1 MAASETPT
9 PGTAPATAPVAT
21 APAAAAPVVQPP
33 PINQPVVAYQGAD
46 GEAKARIDKA
56 LAELNIKDSNSI
68 IFFGARAQEQ
78 LTSISE
84 NMLEGVRNK
93 DTGPAGAALSE
104 MLSKLRGFKVDD
116 LDPKNKPGFLGRIL
130 GSGNPI
136 ARFVQQYEDVR
147 KQIDSVSNRLDTHK
161 NKLLEDIVKLDRL
174 YDANLAYY
182 HTLAD
187 YIAAGEEML
196 RRLDTD
202 TIPKMAKEA
211 EVGDMLKAQGLRDM
225 RAMRDDLERRTHDL
239 KLTRQVAMQSLPS
252 IRLVQE
258 NDKSLVTKINSTM
271 ANTIPLWKQQLAQ
284 AVTIYR
290 AGEAAKT
297 VKEATDLTNELLKKN
312 ADMLRQANA
321 ETRTQVERGI
331 VDIEAV
337 KHAHAQLIA
346 TIEESLTIADEGKK
360 KRVEAE
366 KELVGLESTLKQAL
380 QQASARAQAHVPA
393 GGPAAIP
400 KS

>member
-1 MAASETPT
+1 MASTETTTPT
-9 PGTAPATAPVAT
+9 AGMPTVAPPAQL
-21 APAAAAPVVQPP
+21 PAAPGADK
-33 PINQPVVAYQGAD
+33 PVVAYKEAD
-46 GEAKARIDKA
+46 PEAKARIDKA
-56 LAELNIKDSNSI
+56 LAELDVKDSNSV

-93 DTGPAGAALSE
+93 DTGPAGAALGE
-104 MLSKLRGFKVDD
+104 MLSRLRGFKVDD
-116 LDPKNKPGFLGRIL
+116 LDPKNKPSFFGRIM
-130 GSGNPI
+130 GSANPI
-136 ARFVQQYEDVR
+136 ARFVQQYEEVR

-161 NKLLEDIVKLDRL
+161 NKLMEDIVKLDRL
-174 YDANLAYY
+174 YDANLSYY

-196 RRLDTD
+196 RRLDGEI
-202 TIPKMAKEA
+202 IPALAKAA
-211 EVGDMLKAQGLRDM
+211 EGAADMLKAQALRDM
-225 RAMRDDLERRTHDL
+225 RSMRDDLERRVHDL
-239 KLTRQVAMQSLPS
+239 KLTRQIAMQSLPS

-290 AGEAAKT
+290 ASEAAKT
-297 VKEATDLTNELLKKN
+297 VKEATDLTNELLRKN
-312 ADMLRQANA
+312 ADTLRTSNA
-321 ETRTQVERGI
+321 EIRTQVERGI

-346 TIEESLTIADEGKK
+346 TIEESLVIADEGKK
-360 KRVEAE
+360 KRAEAE
-366 KELVGLESTLKQAL
+366 KELTGLESSLKQTLA
-380 QQASARAQAHVPA
+380 QASARAQGAAP
-393 GGPAAIP
+393 PAAKP
-400 KS
+400 Q

>member
-1 MAASETPT
+1 MSTPETKTTPAGMPTMAP
-9 PGTAPATAPVAT
+9 PAQLPAVAGE
-21 APAAAAPVVQPP
+21 PPVVS
-33 PINQPVVAYQGAD
+33 YKDAD
-46 GEAKARIDKA
+46 AEAKARIDKA
-56 LAELNIKDSNSI
+56 LAELNLKDSNSV

-78 LTSISE
+78 LTTISE

-93 DTGPAGAALSE
+93 DTGPAGQALSE
-104 MLSKLRGFKVDD
+104 MLTRLRGFKVDD
-116 LDPKNKPGFLGRIL
+116 LDPKNKPGFFGRIL
-130 GSGNPI
+130 GSANPI
-136 ARFVQQYEDVR
+136 ARFVQQYEEVR
-147 KQIDSVSNRLDTHK
+147 KQIDGVSNRLDTHK
-161 NKLLEDIVKLDRL
+161 NKLMEDIVKLDKL
-174 YDANLAYY
+174 YDANLGYY

-196 RRLDTD
+196 RRLDND
-202 TIPKMAKEA
+202 IIPGLAKAA
-211 EVGDMLKAQGLRDM
+211 EGGADMLKAQALRDT
-225 RAMRDDLERRTHDL
+225 RTMRDDLERRVHDL

-290 AGEAAKT
+290 ASEAAKT

-312 ADMLRQANA
+312 ADMLRDANA
-321 ETRTQVERGI
+321 ETRKQIERGI

-360 KRVEAE
+360 KRAEAE
-366 KELVGLESTLKQAL
+366 KELVGLEASLKQTLA
-380 QQASARAQAHVPA
+380 QASARAQGAPPA
-393 GGPAAIP
+393 KPA
-400 KS
+400 

>member
-1 MAASETPT
+1 MATEIKTPAEGMPT
-9 PGTAPATAPVAT
+9 MAPVA
-21 APAAAAPVVQPP
+21 PPLAATPPAPVQ
-33 PINQPVVAYQGAD
+33 NQPVVAYKDAD
-46 GEAKARIDKA
+46 GEAKGRIDKA

-84 NMLEGVRNK
+84 NMLEGVRSK

-104 MLSKLRGFKVDD
+104 MLTRLRGFKVDD
-116 LDPKNKPGFLGRIL
+116 LDPKNKPGFLSRLL
-130 GSGNPI
+130 GSANPV

-147 KQIDSVSNRLDTHK
+147 KQIDSVSNRLDSHK
-161 NKLLEDIVKLDRL
+161 NKLMEDIVKLDKL

-182 HTLAD
+182 YTLAD

-196 RRLDTD
+196 RRLDGEV
-202 TIPKMAKEA
+202 IPAMAKAA
-211 EVGDMLKAQGLRDM
+211 EGGADMLKAQELRDM
-225 RAMRDDLERRTHDL
+225 RSMRDDLERRVHDL

-312 ADMLRQANA
+312 ADMLRQANKD
-321 ETRTQVERGI
+321 TREQVERGI

-360 KRVEAE
+360 KRAEAE
-366 KELVGLESTLKQAL
+366 KELSGLESTLKTAL
-380 QQASARAQAHVPA
+380 QQASARAQGAA
-393 GGPAAIP
+393 PAAPP
-400 KS
+400 KP

>member
-1 MAASETPT
+1 MATETKTPAEGMPT
-9 PGTAPATAPVAT
+9 IAPVAPPPLAAT
-21 APAAAAPVVQPP
+21 PPAPAS
-33 PINQPVVAYQGAD
+33 NQPVVAYKEAD
-46 GEAKARIDKA
+46 ATAKARIDRA
-56 LAELNIKDSNSI
+56 LSELNVKDSNSI

-93 DTGPAGAALSE
+93 DTGPAGAALSD
-104 MLSKLRGFKVDD
+104 MLTKLRGFRVDD
-116 LDPKNKPGFLGRIL
+116 LDPKNKPGLLGRL
-130 GSGNPI
+130 FGSASPI
-136 ARFVQQYEDVR
+136 AKFVQQYEDVR

-161 NKLLEDIVKLDRL
+161 NKLLEDIVKLDKL
-174 YDANLAYY
+174 YDANLQYY

-187 YIAAGEEML
+187 YIVAGDEML
-196 RRLDTD
+196 RRLDGEV
-202 TIPKMAKEA
+202 IPALAKAA
-211 EVGDMLKAQGLRDM
+211 EGGADMLKAQELRDM
-225 RAMRDDLERRTHDL
+225 RQMRDDLERRVHDL
-239 KLTRQVAMQSLPS
+239 KLTRQVAMQGLPS

-312 ADMLRQANA
+312 ADMLREASA
-321 ETRTQVERGI
+321 ETRRQVERGI

-337 KHAHAQLIA
+337 KHAHAQLLA
-346 TIEESLTIADEGKK
+346 TIEESLRIADEGKK
-360 KRVEAE
+360 KRAEAE
-366 KELVGLESTLKQAL
+366 KELTGLESSLKAAL
-380 QQASARAQAHVPA
+380 SQASARAQAITPPA
-393 GGPAAIP
+393 PP
-400 KS
+400 RP

>member
-1 MAASETPT
+1 MATETKTDTPAMPT
-9 PGTAPATAPVAT
+9 MAPIAATPPAPAP
-21 APAAAAPVVQPP
+21 
-33 PINQPVVAYQGAD
+33 NQPVVTYKDAD
-46 GEAKARIDKA
+46 AEAKARIDKA
-56 LAELNIKDSNSI
+56 LAELNVKDSNSI

-78 LTSISE
+78 LTTISE

-93 DTGPAGAALSE
+93 DTGPAGAALNE
-104 MLSKLRGFKVDD
+104 MLQRLRGFKVDD
-116 LDPKNKPGFLGRIL
+116 LDPKNKPGFFGRIL
-130 GSGNPI
+130 GSANPI
-136 ARFVQQYEDVR
+136 AKFVQQYEDVR

-161 NKLLEDIVKLDRL
+161 NKLMEDIVKLDKL

-182 HTLAD
+182 YTLAD

-196 RRLDTD
+196 RRLDGEI
-202 TIPKMAKEA
+202 IPAMAKAA
-211 EVGDMLKAQGLRDM
+211 EGADMLKSQELRDM
-225 RAMRDDLERRTHDL
+225 RQMRDDLERRVHDL

-312 ADMLRQANA
+312 ADMLRQASK
-321 ETRTQVERGI
+321 ETREQVERGI

-346 TIEESLTIADEGKK
+346 TIEESLQIADEGKK
-360 KRVEAE
+360 KRAEAE
-366 KELVGLESTLKQAL
+366 KELTGLESSLKTAL
-380 QQASARAQAHVPA
+380 AQASARAQGVTP
-393 GGPAAIP
+393 PAATKP
-400 KS
+400 

>member
-1 MAASETPT
+1 MATETKT
-9 PGTAPATAPVAT
+9 PATDMPAMAPL
-21 APAAAAPVVQPP
+21 AAAPIAATPP
-33 PINQPVVAYQGAD
+33 APLPDQPVVAYKEATAD
-46 GEAKARIDKA
+46 AKGRIDKA

-104 MLSKLRGFKVDD
+104 MLTRLRGFKVDD
-116 LDPKNKPGFLGRIL
+116 LDPKNKPGFFGRML
-130 GSGNPI
+130 GSANPI

-161 NKLLEDIVKLDRL
+161 NKLMEDIVKLDRL
-174 YDANLAYY
+174 YDANLQYY
-182 HTLAD
+182 YTLAD

-196 RRLDTD
+196 RRLDGEV
-202 TIPKMAKEA
+202 IPAMAKAA
-211 EVGDMLKAQGLRDM
+211 EGGADMLKAQELRDM
-225 RAMRDDLERRTHDL
+225 RSMRDDLERRVHDL

-312 ADMLRQANA
+312 ADMLRQANK

-360 KRVEAE
+360 KRAEAE
-366 KELVGLESTLKQAL
+366 KELIGLESSLKTAL
-380 QQASARAQAHVPA
+380 QQASARAQGAA
-393 GGPAAIP
+393 PAAP
-400 KS
+400 TKP

>member
-9 PGTAPATAPVAT
+9 PGTATKTAVPAPSALEIR
-21 APAAAAPVVQPP
+21 AAPLS
-33 PINQPVVAYQGAD
+33 QPVVPYQAAD
-46 GEAKARIDKA
+46 GDARARIDKA

-93 DTGPAGAALSE
+93 DTGPAGAALSD

-116 LDPKNKPGFLGRIL
+116 LDPKNKPGFIGRL
-130 GSGNPI
+130 FGSANPI

-196 RRLDTD
+196 RRLDSE
-202 TIPKMAKEA
+202 TIPALAKEA
-211 EVGDMLKAQGLRDM
+211 TGGDMLKAQALRDM
-225 RAMRDDLERRTHDL
+225 RSMRDDLERRTHDL

-271 ANTIPLWKQQLAQ
+271 SNTIPLWKQQLAQ

-290 AGEAAKT
+290 AAEAGKT
-297 VKEATDLTNELLKKN
+297 VKEATDLTNELLRKN
-312 ADMLRQANA
+312 ADTLRSSNA
-321 ETRTQVERGI
+321 EIRQQVERGI

-360 KRVEAE
+360 KRVEVE
-366 KELVGLESTLKQAL
+366 KELVGLEASLKQAL
-380 QQASARAQAHVPA
+380 VQASARAQAQIP
-393 GGPAAIP
+393 GGGTATIP
-400 KS
+400 KAG

>member
-1 MAASETPT
+1 MATETKTPAEGMPT
-9 PGTAPATAPVAT
+9 MAPVAPPLPAT
-21 APAAAAPVVQPP
+21 PPAPAQ
-33 PINQPVVAYQGAD
+33 NQPVVAYKDAA
-46 GEAKARIDKA
+46 GEAKGRIDKA
-56 LAELNIKDSNSI
+56 LAELNIKDSNSV

-104 MLSKLRGFKVDD
+104 MLTRLRGFKVDD
-116 LDPKNKPGFLGRIL
+116 LDPKNKPGFLGRLL
-130 GSGNPI
+130 GNANPI
-136 ARFVQQYEDVR
+136 AKFVQQYEDVR

-161 NKLLEDIVKLDRL
+161 NKLMEDIVKLDKL
-174 YDANLAYY
+174 YDANLQYY
-182 HTLAD
+182 YTLAD

-196 RRLDTD
+196 RRLDGEV
-202 TIPKMAKEA
+202 IPAMTKAA
-211 EVGDMLKAQGLRDM
+211 EGGADMLKAQELRDM
-225 RAMRDDLERRTHDL
+225 RSMRDDLERRVHDL
-239 KLTRQVAMQSLPS
+239 KLTRQVAMQGLPS

-312 ADMLRQANA
+312 ADMLRQANK

-337 KHAHAQLIA
+337 KYAHAQLIA

-360 KRVEAE
+360 KRAEAE
-366 KELVGLESTLKQAL
+366 KELIVLEGSLKTAL
-380 QQASARAQAHVPA
+380 QQASARAQGAPPPA
-393 GGPAAIP
+393 PTKP
-400 KS
+400 

>member
-1 MAASETPT
+1 MATETQTPPT
-9 PGTAPATAPVAT
+9 GTS
-21 APAAAAPVVQPP
+21 AAPQPAPIAAP
-33 PINQPVVAYQGAD
+33 PLAPLPSQPLVAYKDAD
-46 GEAKARIDKA
+46 AEMKVRVDKA

-78 LTSISE
+78 VTSISE

-104 MLSKLRGFKVDD
+104 MLSRLRGFKVDD
-116 LDPKNKPGFLGRIL
+116 LDPKNKPGFFGRIL
-130 GSGNPI
+130 GSANPVM
-136 ARFVQQYEDVR
+136 RFIQQYEDVR
-147 KQIDSVSNRLDTHK
+147 KQIDSVSNRLDGHK
-161 NKLLEDIVKLDRL
+161 NKLMEDIVKLDRL
-174 YDANLAYY
+174 YDANLQYY

-187 YIAAGEEML
+187 YIAAGDEML
-196 RRLDTD
+196 RRLDAEV
-202 TIPKMAKEA
+202 IPALAKEA
-211 EVGDMLKAQGLRDM
+211 ESADMLKAQALRDM
-225 RAMRDDLERRTHDL
+225 RSMRDDLERRVHDL
-239 KLTRQVAMQSLPS
+239 KLTRQISMQSLPS

-290 AGEAAKT
+290 ASEAAKT

-312 ADMLRQANA
+312 ADMLRQANKD
-321 ETRTQVERGI
+321 TREQVERGI

-360 KRVEAE
+360 KRAEAE
-366 KELVGLESTLKQAL
+366 KELVGLEASLKSAL
-380 QQASARAQAHVPA
+380 AQASARAQGARPPDAAPPA
-393 GGPAAIP
+393 PP
-400 KS
+400 KA